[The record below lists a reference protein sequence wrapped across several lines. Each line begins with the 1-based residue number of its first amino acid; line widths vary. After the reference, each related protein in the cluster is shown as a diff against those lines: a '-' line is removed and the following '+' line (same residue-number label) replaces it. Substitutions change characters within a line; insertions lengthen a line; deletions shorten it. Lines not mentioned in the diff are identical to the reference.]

1 MTTFIL
7 CPNLNGTFHG
17 FITLFNLLRGKYY
30 LKEGNQ
36 SWHSCLVFGFL
47 CQVGGKV
54 QILGNNTKQNYI
66 Y

>member
-36 SWHSCLVFGFL
+36 S
-47 CQVGGKV
+47 
-54 QILGNNTKQNYI
+54 
-66 Y
+66 